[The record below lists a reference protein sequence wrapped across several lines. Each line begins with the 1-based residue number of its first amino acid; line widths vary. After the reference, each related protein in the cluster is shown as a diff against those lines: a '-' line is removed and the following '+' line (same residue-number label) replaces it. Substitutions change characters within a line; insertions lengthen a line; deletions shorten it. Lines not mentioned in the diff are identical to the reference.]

1 MKILITGGTGFL
13 GKSVCNKAL
22 THHEVFVLT
31 RNKYKASK
39 ALPKSVHILTR
50 EDDFPKVDVIFNF
63 AGAAISA
70 KFLNVKRMQ
79 VLLQSRVQILEFLTK
94 KYQRNSLP
102 KFFIQ
107 ASATGIYSN
116 NQACDEKGECCG
128 YFSELIKSIE
138 RVAFQSFAACTHFS
152 ILRFGVILGQNGGLF
167 RILNK
172 LPQLR
177 IVPDEGNIVPWVSID
192 DATKACLFILTHPL
206 DGIVN
211 VSNPYPLTANELLY
225 AGRNKRLYLPIP
237 IFLLKN
243 TFDKRGQL
251 LTVSHYI
258 LSRRLI
264 DQGFVFSLLPDSNF

>member
-13 GKSVCNKAL
+13 GKAVCDKAL
-22 THHEVFVLT
+22 AHHEVFVLT
-31 RNKYKASK
+31 RNKYKVLK
-39 ALPKSVHILTR
+39 ELPKSVHILTR

-70 KFLNVKRMQ
+70 TFLNARRIQ
-79 VLLQSRVQILEFLTK
+79 TLLQSRVQILELLTK
-94 KYQRNSLP
+94 KYQKKSLP

-116 NQACDEKGECCG
+116 NQTCDEKGECCG

-138 RVAFQSFAACTHFS
+138 KVAFQFFSSCTHFS

-167 RILNK
+167 RILK
-172 LPQLR
+172 KMPQLR
-177 IVPDEGNIVPWVSID
+177 IIPDERNIVPWISID
-192 DATKACLFILTHPL
+192 DAAKACLFVLTHHL

-211 VSNPYPLTANELLY
+211 VSNPCPLTANELLC
-225 AGRNKRLYLPIP
+225 AGRKKYLYLPIP
-237 IFLLKN
+237 LFLLKN

-264 DQGFVFSLLPDSNF
+264 DQGFVFSHLPKDLL